1 MELEVHVPGGSLHV
15 VDDGVGRP
23 AVLLHAGVADS
34 RSWDA
39 MVPLLVDAG
48 LRVVRYDARGYGR
61 STTDDVEFSNVADLV
76 AVLDHL
82 GIERALLVGN
92 SRGGLIAFNAALDVP
107 DRVVGVVGVAAALG
121 GFTGTST
128 VLEEALFEEMERLE
142 AQDPPDLEA
151 IAALDVAMWVDGPG
165 QPPTRVDPAIRE
177 YVREIDK
184 VLYDPARVA
193 GRWTAPATP
202 AVERLD
208 ELRVP
213 VVAVVGLLDVTD
225 FVQTAEHLERN
236 APDAVAV
243 LWPDVA
249 HMIGMEVPDRL
260 AALVVEAAD
269 QLGTWA

>member
-1 MELEVHVPGGSLHV
+1 MHVPGGSLHV

>member
-1 MELEVHVPGGSLHV
+1 MLVPGGRLHV
-15 VDDGVGRP
+15 DDDGAGRP
-23 AVLLHAGVADS
+23 VVLLHAGVADS

-39 MVPLLVDAG
+39 MVPFLVDAG
-48 LRVVRYDARGYGR
+48 LRVVRYDARGFGR
-61 STTDDVEFSNVADLV
+61 STTEDVEFSNVDDLV
-76 AVLDHL
+76 AVLDAC
-82 GIERALLVGN
+82 GIDRALLVGN
-92 SRGGLIAFNAALDVP
+92 SRGGLISFNAALDVP
-107 DRVVGVVGVAAALG
+107 DRVVGVIAVAAALG

-128 VLEEALFEEMERLE
+128 ALEEALFEEMERLE

-177 YVREIDK
+177 YVREVDM

-193 GRWTAPATP
+193 GRWTMPERP

-208 ELRVP
+208 ELTVP

-225 FVQTAEHLERN
+225 FVQTAEHLEKH

-249 HMIGMEVPDRL
+249 HMIGMEVPERL
-260 AALVVEAAD
+260 ASLVVEAAER
-269 QLGTWA
+269 LGDWS

>member
-1 MELEVHVPGGSLHV
+1 METEVEVPGGRLHV
-15 VDDGVGRP
+15 VDDGAGRP
-23 AVLLHAGVADS
+23 VVLLHAGVADL

-39 MVPLLVDAG
+39 MTPLLVEAG
-48 LRVVRYDARGYGR
+48 LRVVRYDARGFGR
-61 STTDDVEFSNVADLV
+61 SVTDDVEFSNVADLV

-82 GIERALLVGN
+82 GIEKALLVGN

-121 GFTGTST
+121 GFHGSST
-128 VLEEALFEEMERLE
+128 ALEESMFEEVDRLE
-142 AQDPPDLEA
+142 SAEPVDVDA
-151 IAALDVAMWVDGPG
+151 IADLDVRMWVDGPG
-165 QPPTRVDPAIRE
+165 QPTTRVDPAIRE
-177 YVREIDK
+177 YVREIDR

-193 GRWTAPATP
+193 GRWSAPDRP
-202 AVERLD
+202 AVDRLD
-208 ELRVP
+208 ELTVP

-225 FVQTAEHLERN
+225 FVQTAEHLERH

-260 AALVVEAAD
+260 AALVVEAAG
-269 QLGTWA
+269 QLGDWH

>member
-15 VDDGVGRP
+15 VDDGAGRP
-23 AVLLHAGVADS
+23 VVLLHAGVADS

-39 MVPLLVDAG
+39 MVPHLVEAG
-48 LRVVRYDARGYGR
+48 LRVVRYDARGFGR
-61 STTDDVEFSNVADLV
+61 TTTDDVEFSNVEDLV

-82 GIERALLVGN
+82 GIDKALLVGN
-92 SRGGLIAFNAALDVP
+92 SRGGLIAFNAALDRP
-107 DRVVGVVGVAAALG
+107 DRVVGVIGVAAALG

-128 VLEEALFEEMERLE
+128 PLEEALFEELERLE
-142 AQDPPDLEA
+142 SQDPMDIEA
-151 IAALDVAMWVDGPG
+151 IAELDVAMWVDGPG

-177 YVREIDK
+177 YVREVDRS
-184 VLYDPARVA
+184 LYSPDRVA
-193 GRWTAPATP
+193 GRWSAPARP
-202 AVERLD
+202 AVERLE
-208 ELRVP
+208 ELSVP

-225 FVQTAEHLERN
+225 FVQTAEHLERH

-260 AALVVEAAD
+260 AALVVDAAD
-269 QLGTWA
+269 QLGDWS